1 MGLFPQEGGFIP
13 AGGLLKVFLEWAISL
28 SSMKN
33 TRPNNKS
40 LPAYYSRGLFAL
52 LGTLVITT
60 ALGMAMS
67 ASSAK
72 AVTVVSSIL

>member
-1 MGLFPQEGGFIP
+1 
-13 AGGLLKVFLEWAISL
+13 
-28 SSMKN
+28 MKN

-72 AVTVVSSIL
+72 AVTLMSSIL